1 MILKNKRTGEQ
12 KELTYNEFRH
22 EFAKDIQT
30 SFESYR
36 KTKLNKYSWH
46 FKDDSSLEFN
56 FYFDIR
62 FNFNSFG
69 NSAWY
74 IEKLQRV
81 WEDHSFFYLGCAG
94 MIMSVFLYSTP
105 LSAGA
110 NKVIPHPNPLLLFR
124 RGKDFI
130 KSFDLINVRWCNV
143 NRQYSKK

>member
-36 KTKLNKYSWH
+36 KTKLNKYSWN

-74 IEKLQRV
+74 IEKL
-81 WEDHSFFYLGCAG
+81 
-94 MIMSVFLYSTP
+94 
-105 LSAGA
+105 
-110 NKVIPHPNPLLLFR
+110 
-124 RGKDFI
+124 
-130 KSFDLINVRWCNV
+130 
-143 NRQYSKK
+143 